1 MSEIYSIQTG
11 KNKKK
16 KKEEIQNQVEEIA
29 FYSIFSNSVCVLI
42 DKNIV

>member
-1 MSEIYSIQTG
+1 MSESTPFRLAKI
-11 KNKKK
+11 K

-29 FYSIFSNSVCVLI
+29 FYSIFSNSVCLLI

>member
-16 KKEEIQNQVEEIA
+16 KKEIQNQVEEIA